1 MMQLVRA
8 CAFGSAAGALAACA
22 GPPVSA
28 RLPEAP
34 MADGSYVMEQ
44 MADGAVRIVRTVG
57 TPLTYSDGLPA
68 RRAADALCGTGGV
81 KSSSRDRFETGAWL
95 FPGGCA

>member
-1 MMQLVRA
+1 MRA
-8 CAFGSAAGALAACA
+8 CAFGSAAGALAACV
-22 GPPVSA
+22 GPSVPA

-34 MADGSYVMEQ
+34 MADGSYAMEQ
-44 MADGAVRIVRTVG
+44 MADGAVLLVRTVG
-57 TPLTYSDGLPA
+57 APLTYSDGLPA

-81 KSSSRDRFETGAWL
+81 KSSSRDRFVAGAWL